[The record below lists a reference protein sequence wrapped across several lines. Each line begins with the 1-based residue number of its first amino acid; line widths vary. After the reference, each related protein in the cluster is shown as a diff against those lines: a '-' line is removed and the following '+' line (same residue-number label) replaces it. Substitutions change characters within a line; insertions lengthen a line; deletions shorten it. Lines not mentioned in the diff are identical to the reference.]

1 MKILWVHRTPGIY
14 MIPVFAKLLE
24 LTNGSFHMLYS
35 QSAVKKELHEC
46 MKLALRENAIA
57 MQNEKK
63 IIIGSTKSNFAN
75 TFVRIPYQKGLFKEI
90 NKINPDVIITD
101 GFFQW
106 AIAALLSSKGRKVC
120 IFYERTKHTERN
132 APKWRVLYRK
142 LVGKLADGFIIN
154 GSETREYLES
164 IGFGNYPKIEGCMVA
179 DVTML
184 QNKVQTCPIEIKE
197 EIKKK
202 YCPSS
207 KGLLYIFIGQIVERK
222 GVKQLLEAWE
232 LHSQTYTD
240 DALLIL
246 GEGVQREDLEQKYG
260 HCKSIHFLGGVPYQ
274 DMFKYYAS
282 CDVVLMPTLED
293 NWSLVVPEAMAC
305 CLPVATTIYNG
316 NHKEL
321 IKDGVNGYAFDALN
335 KEDFV
340 ETLSK
345 FHKVDLTSFGQESYK
360 IIQDYTPEIAGEK
373 IYKFCSELIKNS

>member
-282 CDVVLMPTLED
+282 CDIVLMPTLED

-305 CLPVATTIYNG
+305 GCPVATTIYNG

-321 IKDGVNGYAFDALN
+321 IKDGINGYVFDPLN
-335 KEDFV
+335 KEDFI

-345 FHKVDLTSFGQESYK
+345 FHQSNLKSFGEESLK
-360 IIQDYTPEIAGEK
+360 LVEDYTPEKAGVK
-373 IYKFCSELIKNS
+373 IFNFCQELLNK

>member
-24 LTNGSFHMLYS
+24 LTNGSLHMLYS

-282 CDVVLMPTLED
+282 CDIVLMPTLED

-305 CLPVATTIYNG
+305 GCPVATTIYNG

-321 IKDGVNGYAFDALN
+321 IKDGINGYVFDPLN
-335 KEDFV
+335 KEDFI

-345 FHKVDLTSFGQESYK
+345 FHQSNLKSFGEESLK
-360 IIQDYTPEIAGEK
+360 LVEDYTPEKAGVK
-373 IYKFCSELIKNS
+373 IFNFCQELLNK